1 MEKEENLNQEN
12 IESEISNEN
21 NETDNKSDD
30 NKEEN
35 KVVEEEKELTPEE
48 RIKELEDKLA
58 RTFAEMENQRRRF
71 EKEKDDA
78 YEYGGFAFAKEA
90 LNLID
95 NLARSKLILESDD
108 ALKDTEALKKTLE
121 HFDIINKDLIS
132 IFTKNNIKPIDC
144 LNKKLD
150 PNLHQAMMEIEDDK
164 KEPGTI
170 VQEVQKGFMIKDRL
184 LRPSLVGVSKK
195 TEKKELT
202 PEERIKELEDKLAR
216 TFAEM
221 ENQRRRF
228 EKEKDDAY
236 EYGGF
241 AFAKEA
247 LNLIDNLARSKLILE
262 SDDALKDT
270 EALKKTLEHFDIINK
285 DLISIFTKNN
295 IKPIDCLN
303 KKLDPNLHQAMMEIE
318 DDQKEPGTIV
328 QEVQKGFMI
337 KDRLLRP
344 SLVGVS
350 KKTEK
355 KEEKSEENKEN
366 LNK

>member
-12 IESEISNEN
+12 IKSETSNEN
-21 NETDNKSDD
+21 NEADKKSDD
-30 NKEEN
+30 NKEE
-35 KVVEEEKELTPEE
+35 KKIVE
-48 RIKELEDKLA
+48 
-58 RTFAEMENQRRRF
+58 
-71 EKEKDDA
+71 
-78 YEYGGFAFAKEA
+78 
-90 LNLID
+90 
-95 NLARSKLILESDD
+95 
-108 ALKDTEALKKTLE
+108 
-121 HFDIINKDLIS
+121 
-132 IFTKNNIKPIDC
+132 
-144 LNKKLD
+144 
-150 PNLHQAMMEIEDDK
+150 
-164 KEPGTI
+164 
-170 VQEVQKGFMIKDRL
+170 
-184 LRPSLVGVSKK
+184 
-195 TEKKELT
+195 EKKELT

-285 DLISIFTKNN
+285 DLMSIFTKNN

-337 KDRLLRP
+337 KERLLRP

-355 KEEKSEENKEN
+355 KEEKSEDNKEN